1 MKEYFVGLDSRGVYM
16 LEERLNEKA
25 REGWRLVA
33 VDSNHTQKKM
43 LFILER
49 DRDDSKETV
58 LLRQLLRA
66 YGHTPEA

>member
-1 MKEYFVGLDSRGVYM
+1 MKEYFVGLDSRGVYK

-33 VDSNHTQKKM
+33 VDSNHTQQKM
-43 LFILER
+43 LSILER
-49 DRDDSKETV
+49 DKEESKVTV

-66 YGHTPEA
+66 SGREPEA

>member
-1 MKEYFVGLDSRGVYM
+1 MKEYFVGLDSRGVYKP
-16 LEERLNEKA
+16 EERLNEKA

-33 VDSNHTQKKM
+33 VDSNHTQQKM
-43 LFILER
+43 LFVLER

-58 LLRQLLRA
+58 LLRQLLCA

>member
-1 MKEYFVGLDSRGVYM
+1 MKEYFVGLDSRDVYK

-33 VDSNHTQKKM
+33 VDSNHTQQKM
-43 LFILER
+43 LFVLER
-49 DRDDSKETV
+49 ENEDSRETV

-66 YGHTPEA
+66 YGHEPQA

>member
-1 MKEYFVGLDSRGVYM
+1 MKEYFVGLDSRDVYK
-16 LEERLNEKA
+16 LEGRLNEKA

-33 VDSNHTQKKM
+33 VDSNHTQQKM

-49 DRDDSKETV
+49 NRSDSKEVV

-66 YGHTPEA
+66 QGQTPEV